1 MRRGIRGKR
10 RALAML
16 GGSAVAIV
24 GAVTLTLALTGTGS
38 TLSGAATQIP
48 SNVKSTMPMLASRP
62 TAAGLSRSLPK
73 TIEIPA
79 LHVDAPVMQLGRD
92 ANGIIQVPPLNNHN
106 LAGWFNHSVTPGQ
119 TGTSII
125 LGHVDTF
132 QGPSV
137 FFYIKMLKPGDLIKV
152 IRANGSTAKFMV
164 DGVQVVSKATFPSR
178 IIYGNS
184 WYPGLRLIT
193 CGGPFNANT
202 RQYLDNIVVYS
213 HLIN

>member
-1 MRRGIRGKR
+1 
-10 RALAML
+10 ML
-16 GGSAVAIV
+16 TGGAVAIA

-38 TLSGAATQIP
+38 TLTGTATQIP
-48 SNVKSTMPMLASRP
+48 SNVHSTMPKLAAEP
-62 TAAGLSRSLPK
+62 IAKGLSRSLPK

-79 LHVDAPVMQLGRD
+79 IHVDAPVMQLGRS
-92 ANGIIQVPPLNNHN
+92 ASGVIQVPPLYNHN
-106 LAGWFNHSVTPGQ
+106 LTGWFNHSVTPGQ

-132 QGPSV
+132 QGPSA
-137 FFYIKMLKPGDLIKV
+137 FFYIKTLKPGDLIKV
-152 IRANGSTAKFMV
+152 IRADGSTAKFMV
-164 DGVQVVSKATFPSR
+164 DGVQVVSKATFPSA

-193 CGGPFNANT
+193 CGGPFDTTT